1 MIMGGLYVIFTN
13 KSNNGSGHFK
23 SNHGKAGLALIIC
36 SIGAGMAGGIF
47 LHPDFGFD
55 KTNKQIR
62 FVHKTFARVVIGCAW
77 MVAVSGMYTL
87 TTDIIPLAIV
97 AVPLLVFAPFTL
109 I

>member
-1 MIMGGLYVIFTN
+1 MILGGLYVIYTN
-13 KSNNGSGHFK
+13 KSNNGADHFT
-23 SNHGKAGLALIIC
+23 SNHGKAGLACVVC
-36 SIGAGMAGGIF
+36 SIGAGMAGSIF
-47 LHPDFGFD
+47 LHPDFGMD

-62 FVHKTFARVVIGCAW
+62 FIHKTFARVVIACAW

-87 TTDIIPLAIV
+87 TSDIMSQAIV

>member
-1 MIMGGLYVIFTN
+1 MILGGLYVIYTN
-13 KSNNGSGHFK
+13 KSNNGSEHFT

-47 LHPDFGFD
+47 LHPDFGLD

-62 FVHKTFARVVIGCAW
+62 FVHKTFARVVVACAW

-87 TTDIIPLAIV
+87 TSDVMSLAIV